1 MADFLAK
8 AKRLSVTID
17 CEYDVVQESG
27 EKIEFGER
35 RMVLLKRPDRA
46 RVDVTRRDGARRG
59 LIFDGKQ
66 IAVFDLD
73 EKVYATVPKR
83 GSVDEALEYFVKDLN
98 MRLPLRELLRADLPR
113 QLKDVLDSA
122 RLVGEE
128 QLAGVVHDHIAL
140 RGDSEDI
147 QLWIPHDGDPLPKRI
162 VITYR
167 LAAGVPRFA
176 ADLDAWN
183 LAPDVTESLFSFTP
197 APGAEKI
204 PVLGEKKP

>member
-1 MADFLAK
+1 MARAL
-8 AKRLSVTID
+8 
-17 CEYDVVQESG
+17 
-27 EKIEFGER
+27 
-35 RMVLLKRPDRA
+35 A
-46 RVDVTRRDGARRG
+46 RVEDQPAAGALDAQPVG
-59 LIFDGKQ
+59 V
-66 IAVFDLD
+66 AV
-73 EKVYATVPKR
+73 E
-83 GSVDEALEYFVKDLN
+83 
-98 MRLPLRELLRADLPR
+98 REVRAG
-113 QLKDVLDSA
+113 Q
-122 RLVGEE
+122 GG

-197 APGAEKI
+197 APVTMLPDASRALEEI
-204 PVLGEKKP
+204 ATV